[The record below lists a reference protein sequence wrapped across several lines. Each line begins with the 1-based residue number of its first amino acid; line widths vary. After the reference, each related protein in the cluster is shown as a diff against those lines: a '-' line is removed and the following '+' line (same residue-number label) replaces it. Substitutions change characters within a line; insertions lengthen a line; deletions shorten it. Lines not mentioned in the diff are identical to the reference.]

1 MVDVAVYQASDFL
14 LVRLLQGGKTP
25 NIKRLQD
32 MGGVWRH
39 TEGNNLALLAEFLEL
54 KQLVALIAVNNKQ
67 LVTAYCTSL
76 CMLDKVLQ
84 PGKTKLVSSPAVL
97 TDANPLI
104 WGVVV
109 IPGPVMMLCFED
121 EEGWDRPPHSVDTS
135 N

>member
-1 MVDVAVYQASDFL
+1 VAVCQASDFL

-25 NIKRLQD
+25 NVKQLQD
-32 MGGVWRH
+32 MGGMWRH
-39 TEGNNLALLAEFLEL
+39 IEGNNLALFTEFLEL
-54 KQLVALIAVNNKQ
+54 KRLVALMAINNKQ

-104 WGVVV
+104 
-109 IPGPVMMLCFED
+109 
-121 EEGWDRPPHSVDTS
+121 
-135 N
+135 